1 MISHTGVGGLT
12 LGGGVGWLVGKHG
25 MTVDN
30 LRAVDLV
37 TADGEFVTASAEE
50 HPELFWALR
59 GGGGNFGVATSFE
72 FALHPLRAVL
82 AGSVAYPIE
91 RAHDV
96 LAFYREFT
104 ASTPDELTVYAQ
116 IATNASW
123 ACGSPGWRSAGPAIS
138 RRVSASWSRCA
149 GSARR

>member
-1 MISHTGVGGLT
+1 
-12 LGGGVGWLVGKHG
+12 

-72 FALHPLRAVL
+72 FALHPQGEVL
-82 AGSVAYPIE
+82 AGSVAYPVA
-91 RAHDV
+91 RARDM

-116 IATNASW
+116 IATNASLGMRVAGMAVCW
-123 ACGSPGWRSAGPAIS
+123 SGDLAEGARVLEPLRLWSA
-138 RRVSASWSRCA
+138 
-149 GSARR
+149 